1 MPDHSKSGQ
10 RVPRWERLA
19 SALTRVTNGGF
30 TEYDA
35 IRAICD
41 AIADRAIDIRLA
53 LRQHATKGITAH
65 DRVFAGA
72 DVEIPTHLGPE
83 DIDFENSRPLTP
95 WSIPREKNRYL
106 AGRWHIDWIE
116 LSSADVARVLIPAS
130 SGDQPSAAMPYERSR
145 QPRPKAQP
153 ARGRALDVINVLY
166 PDGVPKQASLPN
178 KSLCH
183 RVAARLR
190 ELKLPAVS
198 DDTILRAAGRR

>member
-1 MPDHSKSGQ
+1 MPDQSKSGQ
-10 RVPRWERLA
+10 CVPRWERLA
-19 SALTRVTNGGF
+19 SALTRVTNGGI

-35 IRAICD
+35 KRAICD

-53 LRQHATKGITAH
+53 LRQHATKGTTAH
-65 DRVFAGA
+65 DRVFAGT

-83 DIDFENSRPLTP
+83 DMDFENSRPLKP

-116 LSSADVARVLIPAS
+116 LSSADVTKVLIPAS
-130 SGDQPSAAMPYERSR
+130 SGDQPSAAMPRDRFRQHRS
-145 QPRPKAQP
+145 KAQP
-153 ARGRALDVINVLY
+153 ARGRALDVINALY
-166 PDGVPKQASLPN
+166 PDGVPKQATEPN
-178 KSLCH
+178 KNLCY

-198 DDTILRAAGRR
+198 DDTILRAARRR